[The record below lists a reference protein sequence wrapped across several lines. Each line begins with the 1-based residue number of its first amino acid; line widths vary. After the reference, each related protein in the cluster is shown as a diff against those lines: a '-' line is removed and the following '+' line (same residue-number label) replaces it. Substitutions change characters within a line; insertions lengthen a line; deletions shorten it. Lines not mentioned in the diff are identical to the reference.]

1 MERWLGL
8 VLPLLVVG
16 SLATPASAQ
25 SLRGSSTSLDRQSQQ
40 ARAHDFTYVRR
51 PVQVRRLV
59 SAGALVPVA
68 GNRNYALK
76 GVSFEVARP
85 EVKLFIERLSSQYR
99 RTCGEP
105 LVVTSLTR
113 PTSLQPANASRRSVH
128 PTGMAIDLRR
138 PSTPR
143 CRAWLES
150 TLLALETRGVLEATL
165 ERSPPHYPVAL
176 FPEEYAAYVGRSQG
190 RVRRPGPAQ
199 QTPAPARPSERP
211 GPDAD
216 TPAARWHVVQTEET
230 LWRIAQRHGT
240 TVEAVQAA
248 NGLTST
254 DIRVGQTL
262 RIVDHPR

>member
-1 MERWLGL
+1 MARVFGLAL
-8 VLPLLVVG
+8 VLAVSVVP
-16 SLATPASAQ
+16 SAAAQ
-25 SLRGSSTSLDRQSQQ
+25 SLRGSSSSLDRQSRQ

-68 GNRNYALK
+68 GNRNYTLK

-85 EVKLFIERLSSQYR
+85 EVKLFIERMSSQYR

-113 PTSLQPANASRRSVH
+113 PTSLQPVNASRRSVH

-138 PSTPR
+138 PGTAR
-143 CRAWLES
+143 CRSWLES

-165 ERSPPHYPVAL
+165 ERSPPHYHVAL
-176 FPEEYAAYVGRSQG
+176 FPEEYAAYVARQQGTGRG
-190 RVRRPGPAQ
+190 PRPTQP
-199 QTPAPARPSERP
+199 TESSARPSGRP
-211 GPDAD
+211 GPDTD
-216 TPAARWHVVQTEET
+216 RPTGSWHIVQSQET
-230 LWRIAQRHGT
+230 LWRISQRHGT
-240 TVEAVQAA
+240 TVEALQAA

-262 RIVDHPR
+262 RIIDSSR